1 MGKFVM
7 RNAFI
12 SVNGTNISD
21 HCSAVTVEDKT
32 DTVELT
38 SFGPS
43 GYKEYAQ
50 GFHDATIT
58 STIFSDFAGPLAI
71 HGLLYPIYQSGGTCY
86 VQVRADAGTVSA
98 TNPEARLFAR
108 MYSYTGLGGKV
119 GDAADMDVTF
129 SNGSTAGL
137 TWGTT

>member
-1 MGKFVM
+1 MSKFTM
-7 RNAFI
+7 RNAYI
-12 SVNGTNISD
+12 SVNGTNLSD

-32 DTVELT
+32 DQIDLT

-58 STIFSDFAGPLAI
+58 ATFFQDFAANEV
-71 HGLLYPIYQSGGTCY
+71 HSVLYPIYSSGGTCY
-86 VQVRADAGTVSA
+86 IQVRADSGAVAG
-98 TNPEARLFAR
+98 TNPEARLTAR

-119 GDAADMDVTF
+119 GDASSTDVTF

-137 TWGTT
+137 VWGTS